1 MRRPS
6 SVNLR
11 RLESSGGK
19 GWWVLGWWSRQMS
32 FMEGSSRM
40 ERELPSNGVVRQA
53 MGKGFG
59 IKACQS
65 VVRAQKRIQNPPRQR
80 RQNVIAQIVG
90 WENPDPNHKSVT
102 TMGVPTHCHLR

>member
-1 MRRPS
+1 MR
-6 SVNLR
+6 
-11 RLESSGGK
+11 
-19 GWWVLGWWSRQMS
+19 

-40 ERELPSNGVVRQA
+40 ERELPSNGVARKA

-65 VVRAQKRIQNPPRQR
+65 VVRARKRIQNPPRQR
-80 RQNVIAQIVG
+80 CQNVIAQSVD
-90 WENPDPNHKSVT
+90 WENPNPIHGSVT